1 MMALAFLRR
10 SGLIQFN
17 DIFKTNVDKIGYLII
32 IDKEIKWI
40 LFKKNIVQMNYCSS
54 NRISLP
60 L

>member
-32 IDKEIKWI
+32 IDKEI
-40 LFKKNIVQMNYCSS
+40 
-54 NRISLP
+54 
-60 L
+60 